1 MTKDRPE
8 LKTTA
13 SVTTEKR
20 KPFNRNFI
28 NSLQSRMAKILKAK
42 E

>member
-8 LKTTA
+8 AKTT
-13 SVTTEKR
+13 VLVTEKR

-42 E
+42 Q